1 MSDYKKVII
10 ETFTNQGES
19 TDAKIRARPVEGQG
33 YDINM
38 RVECSRN
45 MRRNHSVGTKFKL
58 LVKVT
63 SRQGGK
69 AFLYSPVNSE
79 YEVVKDE

>member
-1 MSDYKKVII
+1 MNDYKEAII
-10 ETFTNQGES
+10 ETFINQGES

-33 YDINM
+33 YDTNM

-45 MRRNHSVGTKFKL
+45 MRKNYPVGTKFKL

-63 SRQGGK
+63 NRQGGK
-69 AFLYSPVNSE
+69 AFLYSPFNAD
-79 YEVVKDE
+79 YEVV